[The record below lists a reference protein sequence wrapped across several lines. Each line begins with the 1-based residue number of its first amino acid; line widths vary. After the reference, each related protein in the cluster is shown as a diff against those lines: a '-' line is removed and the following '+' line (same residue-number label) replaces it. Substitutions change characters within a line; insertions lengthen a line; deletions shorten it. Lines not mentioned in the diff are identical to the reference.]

1 MLTSFSYD
9 FSLFMLWMKFRVF
22 WYIIGFDNSFFLI
35 SIIARKNGLYHPRAL
50 RFLHSEYSSS
60 YEEFL
65 KKLRKAKS
73 SSATRRNRRR
83 LGNTSTYPQGAFWHK
98 TKSSSAAERT
108 RHRLDNAPCGQV
120 LMLPSR
126 CLVHPA
132 AELMATLF
140 YVKLLLMF
148 TTMVLCVFKFSKL
161 SIYQS

>member
-1 MLTSFSYD
+1 MISPWLCFGWSLGSF
-9 FSLFMLWMKFRVF
+9 
-22 WYIIGFDNSFFLI
+22 GFDNSFFQI

-60 YEEFL
+60 YEELL

-83 LGNTSTYPQGAFWHK
+83 LGNTSTYPQGAFWRK

-126 CLVHPA
+126 CLVRPA